1 MSALPKSSSESDA
14 ADNQFRLI
22 ASPAPWTVLA
32 PLAAIVAG
40 IVGGSIGYQIVALA
54 QGLGKGERSLASM
67 AAGVVTM
74 WLAAGVVLFGAM
86 RRLNRPVPVVLGLRA
101 DVECSFS
108 LAKPK
113 WLLGATIAGVVCQ
126 FVVVPILYAPLRLFD
141 SAWVDKLDESAREV
155 TALADNAWG
164 IVALG
169 VLLVVG
175 APLVEEIIYRAVLV
189 GALRR
194 RLSVRGSVVI
204 GGLIFGA
211 IHIQP
216 LQFPALALFGML
228 LGVIA
233 YRSGSLWPAVA
244 CHMGFNMATLAVLT
258 LG

>member
-1 MSALPKSSSESDA
+1 MSALPSSTPKSYV
-14 ADNQFRLI
+14 ADDQFRLI
-22 ASPAPWTVLA
+22 ASPAPWGVA
-32 PLAAIVAG
+32 VPLVAIVAG
-40 IVGGSIGYQIVALA
+40 IFSGSIGHQLVASA
-54 QGLGKGERSLASM
+54 QGLDAGERSLAST
-67 AAGVVTM
+67 AAGVVAM
-74 WLAAGVVLFGAM
+74 WLAAGVVLFVALRQLTCSAAG
-86 RRLNRPVPVVLGLRA
+86 VLGLRA
-101 DVECSFS
+101 SAACSFS
-108 LAKPK
+108 SAKAK
-113 WLLGATIAGVVCQ
+113 WLIGAAMAGVVCQ
-126 FVVVPILYAPLRLFD
+126 FVAVPILYAPLRLFD
-141 SAWVDKLDESAREV
+141 SDRVNRLDDSAREV

-244 CHMGFNMATLAVLT
+244 CHMGFNMATLVVLT